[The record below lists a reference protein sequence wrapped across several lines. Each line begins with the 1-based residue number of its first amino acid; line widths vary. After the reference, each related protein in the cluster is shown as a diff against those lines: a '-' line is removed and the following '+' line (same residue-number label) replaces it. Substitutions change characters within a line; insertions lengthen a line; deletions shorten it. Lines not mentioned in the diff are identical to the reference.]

1 MSSAN
6 KYYCHSEMVRHIHQD
21 FLSEDNLDNIVL
33 PYCLDDI
40 SNVKSHSIPKDLFDI
55 PGKYHRKVNL
65 SFLDMQISTQDEWI
79 CFCNTLRDID
89 CLYLIDDRIIVSPI
103 MADYAALKTKQY
115 ATHFAHDNIPIKIVK
130 LGNAKL
136 IPSPPHPNLSFP

>member
-21 FLSEDNLDNIVL
+21 FLREDNLDNIVL

-55 PGKYHRKVNL
+55 PGKYHRKVSL
-65 SFLDMQISTQDEWI
+65 SFLDMQISTT
-79 CFCNTLRDID
+79 F
-89 CLYLIDDRIIVSPI
+89 VV
-103 MADYAALKTKQY
+103 
-115 ATHFAHDNIPIKIVK
+115 FDN
-130 LGNAKL
+130 GE
-136 IPSPPHPNLSFP
+136 F